1 MEIID
6 NTSESASN
14 APVIAGKSSCKCA
27 GGKTSIRK
35 LRMNSYENVKK
46 SYLRIIKEYDGDEL
60 EADKFRNLIYAFSKY
75 LEFLKFEKQQ
85 EIEKR
90 LAVIE
95 EKINDK

>member
-1 MEIID
+1 
-6 NTSESASN
+6 
-14 APVIAGKSSCKCA
+14 
-27 GGKTSIRK
+27 
-35 LRMNSYENVKK
+35 MNSYENVKK